1 MYLENSL
8 FFQNLFET
16 ILFSPQQFF
25 YLCINIF
32 ISKLQGKGG
41 DGRERERRSFK
52 IFYNVYENS
61 ND

>member
-1 MYLENSL
+1 MLFSLSHVLENSL

-41 DGRERERRSFK
+41 DGREREK
-52 IFYNVYENS
+52 KL
-61 ND
+61 